1 MFKKSKIAEYMT
13 DSEYEKALEGFKKS
27 PRHDR
32 FRYKLDKWYDR
43 MSYRYYKVIM
53 FIMKYLRKSSI
64 WINMKSRFALDS
76 DMREW
81 WAMHLMGITDE
92 MLTNAKTGD
101 LEMLYEIIEWELAE
115 RDSDRCGYYEMEEQV
130 WMEVD

>member
-1 MFKKSKIAEYMT
+1 MFKLKAKIS
-13 DSEYEKALEGFKKS
+13 DSEYKEALKAFIKN
-27 PRHDR
+27 PYHDS

-64 WINMKSRFALDS
+64 WLSMKSRFALDS

-92 MLTNAKTGD
+92 MLTNAKIGD
-101 LEMLYEIIEWELAE
+101 LEMIADIIEWELAE
-115 RDSDRCGYYEMEEQV
+115 RESVKWWDEHNEGAIHE
-130 WMEVD
+130 

>member
-1 MFKKSKIAEYMT
+1 MNKRDHDLNRKARELRSLLPSKNPYY
-13 DSEYEKALEGFKKS
+13 DSY
-27 PRHDR
+27 
-32 FRYKLDKWYDR
+32 RYKLDKWYDR
-43 MSYRYYKVIM
+43 MVWRYQVLIE

-64 WINMKSRFALDS
+64 WISMKSRFATDS
-76 DMREW
+76 DRREH
-81 WAMHLMGITDE
+81 WAMQLMGITDE

-101 LEMLYEIIEWELAE
+101 LEMLHEIIEWELAE